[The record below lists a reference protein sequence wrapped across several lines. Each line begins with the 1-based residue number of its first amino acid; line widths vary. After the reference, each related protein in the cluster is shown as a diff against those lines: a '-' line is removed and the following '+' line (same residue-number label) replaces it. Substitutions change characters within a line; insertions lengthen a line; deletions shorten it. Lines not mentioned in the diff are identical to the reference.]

1 MLLLTK
7 PRTKATHKPGHVGAA
22 ASIPQ
27 RDLLCNGWWPPRGG
41 YRLVHCVLLLF
52 FSLLLTLATA
62 CQAVPRPAVPQ
73 WLPQWWGAAP
83 TPTPPPITTEL
94 HFATWPVSV
103 AVDDYFR
110 QRLAA
115 YQQTQPDTQVE
126 LALLPNYAT
135 RLRTALEGETPPDVM
150 RINAFLLP
158 DLVAKGLLAPLPT
171 TLVDQ
176 ADLSPLLRQMGEVA
190 GMAYCIP
197 HDVNTLAL
205 LYNRTLFDA
214 AQLAYPTG
222 DWTWETLRT
231 AAEQLSDAEAKRYG
245 LVLPADFSRW
255 LPFLYQAG
263 GAVMDSTTLSMTLAT
278 PAASTAL
285 QFYSDLVLDGM
296 AAAPTTVGNS
306 WAGEAFA
313 QGHAAMT
320 LEGNWLLPYLAEVA
334 PTLDYGVAPLPAG
347 PVGRATLAFAT
358 CYAIAA
364 GSTQVRAAGNLI
376 QFLTTAESQQSW
388 LSLTAALP
396 ARSDLVDAW
405 LLTYPAHAPFAQSLA
420 TAQPWRFRAGFQP
433 VVDGMNEG
441 LQQIYGGFVLPDAV
455 LAEAEATGNAWL
467 QRQPDQP

>member
-7 PRTKATHKPGHVGAA
+7 PHTKATHKPSHVGAVV
-22 ASIPQ
+22 SIPQ
-27 RDLLCNGWWPPRGG
+27 RDLLYGGWFPRRVGH
-41 YRLVHCVLLLF
+41 RVLLLLV
-52 FSLLLTLATA
+52 SLLLTLATA
-62 CQAVPRPAVPQ
+62 CQAWPRPAVPQ
-73 WLPQWWGAAP
+73 WLPQLWGAAP
-83 TPTPPPITTEL
+83 TATPVPITTEL
-94 HFATWPVSV
+94 HFATWPTSDP
-103 AVDDYFR
+103 VDDYFR

-115 YQQTQPDTQVE
+115 YQQTEPDTHVE

-135 RLRTALEGETPPDVM
+135 RLRTVLEGETPPDVM
-150 RINAFLLP
+150 RLNAFLVP

-171 TLVDQ
+171 TLVDY

-190 GMAYCIP
+190 GTAYCIP
-197 HDVNTLAL
+197 HEVNTLAL

-222 DWTWETLRT
+222 DWTWETLRST
-231 AAEQLSDAEAKRYG
+231 AEKLSDVEAKRYG

-263 GAVMDSTTLSMTLAT
+263 GTVMDSTTLSMTLSS

-285 QFYSDLVLDGM
+285 QFYSDLVVDGM
-296 AAAPTTVGNS
+296 AAAPTTLGNS

-320 LEGNWLLPYLAEVA
+320 LEGNWLLPYLAESA

-347 PVGRATLAFAT
+347 PVGQASLAFAT

-364 GSTQVRAAGNLI
+364 GSTQAHAARTLI
-376 QFLTTAESQQSW
+376 QFLTSAESQQPW

-396 ARSDLVDAW
+396 ARRDLIDAW
-405 LLTYPAHAPFAQSLA
+405 LLTYPAQAPFAQSLA

-433 VVDGMNEG
+433 VVDALNEG

-455 LAEAEATGNAWL
+455 LAAAEATGNEWL
-467 QRQPDQP
+467 PRQPSQP